1 MPAGETLDMQTL
13 SGVAHVVTQEAFCL
27 IFIEEIAVTGHD
39 KDSPN
44 GKADCAGQSRPG
56 FIRQEKRNCY
66 TYDEPWNS
74 HLQKSKLTCLLWCSL
89 QICRTFLLAY
99 VFILVFCYLLCDE

>member
-1 MPAGETLDMQTL
+1 MPAGETLDMQPL
-13 SGVAHVVTQEAFCL
+13 SGVAYGVTKVAFCL
-27 IFIEEIAVTGHD
+27 IFIEEIAVTEHD
-39 KDSPN
+39 KDCPN

-74 HLQKSKLTCLLWCSL
+74 HLQKSKQTCLLRCSL
-89 QICRTFLLAY
+89 QICRTFLLDC
-99 VFILVFCYLLCDE
+99 VFIPVFCYLLCDE